1 MKFRTKMW
9 FHFVDV
15 GLRLCLL
22 SSQFSFDRTLK
33 AEMLSR
39 IFVCSNFKIAYLQNC
54 THFTA
59 VFPGR
64 TMFKVCLFPSF
75 SYKIPTQCQKK
86 CSQKEKEEFNH
97 RSFSFP
103 SSSKIKNQFCSIGNG
118 NCSFFPFN
126 VDGCVFVFVQL
137 CLTFKAGSFRL
148 MVFG

>member
-86 CSQKEKEEFNH
+86 NVHKKKKRNLITDRLVFPPLQKSKI
-97 RSFSFP
+97 SFAALATETVLFFP
-103 SSSKIKNQFCSIGNG
+103 SM
-118 NCSFFPFN
+118 
-126 VDGCVFVFVQL
+126 
-137 CLTFKAGSFRL
+137 L
-148 MVFG
+148 MVVYLYLYSYVSRSKQVRFG